1 MAELDNVSKKVL
13 DDAGKE
19 RNKILDEARKK
30 ASVVMEKAE
39 GEAKEVHRNGKLR
52 AGERY
57 KEVLNIEVSR
67 AKSELNQK
75 ALLYKIGLVDEIIDK
90 VKEKLASMSKRDYE
104 KFLKKTLKVLN
115 IDEGYYQIGS
125 EETNIDGKM
134 IESIR
139 DLKRADGKPDFK
151 KGIRIIKGKA
161 EYNIAPD
168 SLIDS
173 NIDDIRMDAALC
185 LFGKEKQ

>member
-13 DDAGKE
+13 DDAAKE
-19 RNKILDEARKK
+19 RNKILDEARRK

-39 GEAKEVHRNGKLR
+39 REAKEVHWNGKLR

-75 ALLYKIGLVDEIIDK
+75 VLLYKIGLIDEIIDRARG
-90 VKEKLASMSKRDYE
+90 KLTGLGKKDYE
-104 KFLKKTLKVLN
+104 KFIKKTLKVLN

-139 DLKRADGKPDFK
+139 DLKGADGKPDFK

-161 EYNIAPD
+161 EYNITPD

>member
-13 DDAGKE
+13 DDALKEKE
-19 RNKILDEARKK
+19 RELNEARKK
-30 ASVVMEKAE
+30 ASLVMEKTE
-39 GEAKEVHRNGKLR
+39 GKAKKIHRSGKLR
-52 AGERY
+52 AWERY

-173 NIDDIRMDAALC
+173 NIDDIRMDVALY
-185 LFGKEKQ
+185 LFGKEK